1 MLTTLPGSGLSAA
14 PAGPRR
20 GGLVDHLI
28 GAALAI
34 LYLIILVKTAHGIGY
49 ARDEGFYFRAASAYS
64 DWFDSL
70 GRDLNAATSQSAVDA
85 AWSNNHE
92 HPALVKSL
100 FGISWNLFYKKLHL
114 FSEEGTS
121 FRFGGMCFAAAA
133 LWLIYIWGTR
143 ARSRPAG
150 LVAALLFAMMPRVFY
165 HAHLDCFDVP
175 IACMWALCA
184 YVYWRSLQTETLG
197 WAIATGVIFGLALDT
212 KHNSWFLPV
221 ALTLHALIAKR
232 ERIWRGLKYGEIRA
246 PLALW
251 AMASIGPFVFLALWP
266 WIWFDTVERL
276 TDYVNFHLN
285 HEYYNMIFLGVN
297 YWKPPMPRGYMWLMT
312 AATVPTITLL
322 LFFTGAGS
330 RLRAHL
336 GPMFSRQADP
346 PTYDPAYTDLLW
358 TICLLIQVAPWILS
372 TNTPIFGETKHWLT
386 AYPFLCLFAGV
397 GFDVIARQVR
407 ALFADRLPRPAL
419 LTAEAA
425 VAAAV
430 LAAPFVETMHSHPWG
445 LSNYTPLVGG
455 APGAASLG
463 LNRQFWGFTTGAV
476 TDWLNEHVSAGQS
489 VFIHDTAWDSW
500 DMLHHDGRLLPKVQG
515 AWTIPSSAVALYHH
529 EEHMEG
535 VEYQIWSVF
544 GTSRP
549 AHIGVY
555 DGVPV
560 IYVYESPGAMRAGE

>member
-1 MLTTLPGSGLSAA
+1 MLTPLPGSGLSEAR
-14 PAGPRR
+14 AGLRR
-20 GGLVDHLI
+20 GGVVDHLI
-28 GAALAI
+28 GAALAVI
-34 LYLIILVKTAHGIGY
+34 YLVILVKTAHGIGY

-64 DWFDSL
+64 DWFDQLSH
-70 GRDLNAATSQSAVDA
+70 DLNATTSQAAVDA

-114 FSEEGTS
+114 FAEEGTS
-121 FRFGGMCFAAAA
+121 YRFGGMCFAAGA
-133 LWLIYIWGTR
+133 LWLIYVWGAR
-143 ARSRPAG
+143 ARSRSAG

-175 IACMWALCA
+175 ISCMWALCA
-184 YVYWRSLQTETLG
+184 YVYWRSLQTETLA
-197 WAIATGVIFGLALDT
+197 WAVATGVMFGLALDT
-212 KHNSWFLPV
+212 KHNSWFLPI
-221 ALTLHALIAKR
+221 ALSLHALIARR

-266 WIWFDTVERL
+266 WIWFDTVDRV
-276 TDYVNFHLN
+276 TAYVNFHRN

-297 YWKPPMPRGYMWLMT
+297 YWKPPMPRAYVWVMT
-312 AATVPTITLL
+312 AATVPAITLL
-322 LFFTGAGS
+322 LFLVGVAS
-330 RLRAHL
+330 RARAHL
-336 GPMFSRQADP
+336 APLFSRNADP
-346 PTYDPAYTDLLW
+346 PPYDPAYTDSLW
-358 TICLLIQVAPWILS
+358 AICLLIQLAPWILS
-372 TNTPIFGETKHWLT
+372 TDTPIFGETKHWLT

-397 GFDVIARQVR
+397 GFDV
-407 ALFADRLPRPAL
+407 ALAKMRTLVGGKLSRPL
-419 LTAEAA
+419 LVAAEAA
-425 VAAAV
+425 MGVAV
-430 LAAPFVETMHSHPWG
+430 LAAPFAETMHSHPWG

-455 APGAASLG
+455 APGGASLG

-476 TDWLNEHVSAGQS
+476 TGWLNDHVSPGQS
-489 VFIHDTAWDSW
+489 VFLHDTAFESW
-500 DMLHHDGRLLPKVQG
+500 DMLHHDGRLLPKVQA

-535 VEYQIWSVF
+535 VEYQIWSVY

-549 AHIGVY
+549 ALIGTY

-560 IYVYESPGAMRAGE
+560 IYVYANPGQMHAEQ